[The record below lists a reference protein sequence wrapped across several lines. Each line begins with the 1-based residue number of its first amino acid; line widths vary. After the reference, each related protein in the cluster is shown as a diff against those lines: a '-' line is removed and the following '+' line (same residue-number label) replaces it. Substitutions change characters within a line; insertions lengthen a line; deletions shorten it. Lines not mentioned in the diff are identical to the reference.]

1 MFLEP
6 CSVSPFETGFLKLSV
21 MPWRLVQ
28 FIACVD
34 VVTFLLFREVS
45 HPHQDIPVVPGLGHY
60 EAAANVR
67 VKVRV

>member
-1 MFLEP
+1 
-6 CSVSPFETGFLKLSV
+6 

-45 HPHQDIPVVPGLGHY
+45 HPRQDIPVVPGLGHY
-60 EAAANVR
+60 EAAANIR
-67 VKVRV
+67 VKVRI